1 MLNKQSDSRRWS
13 TKQKML
19 ILVCKID
26 YNKEIAQDKTI
37 ENNLIKIAD
46 EIEKDFIQKYKNEFN
61 LQLFN

>member
-1 MLNKQSDSRRWS
+1 
-13 TKQKML
+13 ML

-26 YNKEIAQDKTI
+26 YNKEIAKDKTI